1 MPFLELDKEL
11 SDFVDTEID
20 VHHQLLATLIN
31 KLHDNQGDQQATI
44 GGLEAL
50 LEATREHFRD
60 EEQAMEAMSFPLWEE
75 HTTAHVRLLDTL
87 TGVHA
92 ACLRGSAALDEQMFN
107 ALRSWLLEHIRTH
120 DKLLDHFMRNRQ
132 PSS

>member
-1 MPFLELDKEL
+1 MPFIELDKDL
-11 SDFVDTEID
+11 SDFVDVEID
-20 VHHQLLATLIN
+20 EHHRRLATMIN
-31 KLHDNQGDQQATI
+31 ALHDKQGDRKATQE
-44 GGLEAL
+44 GLEAL
-50 LEATREHFRD
+50 LEATRQHFRD

-92 ACLRGSAALDEQMFN
+92 ACERGVAALDEHMFKV
-107 ALRSWLLEHIRTH
+107 LRSWLLEHIRNH

-132 PSS
+132 PK